1 MLTFI
6 CVWCIIILVRNKKT
20 KHQTRMKEKTKMKN
34 IFTSAKSLKV
44 ETYDECKYTAKE
56 EGRTIIYHHVVAF
69 EVVTEQKEVEE
80 IEASGMVDEYHE
92 YLVLYFEDGTIAT
105 FRNSHVD
112 MFELRK

>member
-1 MLTFI
+1 
-6 CVWCIIILVRNKKT
+6 
-20 KHQTRMKEKTKMKN
+20 MKEKTKMNN

-92 YLVLYFEDGTIAT
+92 YLVLYFEDGTTAT